1 MKALDAVRRHP
12 WLTFVALWIISA
24 LVVVAFVPSRLKGTR
39 DGRNA
44 FIPLRAATPDELADL
59 LDDARAGTWPHTGV
73 VAIDGNTLTVHT
85 RVYLLDEPEVAS
97 SECSWRK
104 QEREAVGKRPLCSA
118 SWEGYVIK
126 HRVARDALEESLG
139 YEILV
144 ENLDV
149 ALAGEPVSHDPRL
162 LPLYVLLESLVL
174 ALLCANPL
182 LAAARFG
189 FSMVLA
195 SLFFGCLVLFPGIL
209 VYSPAWMDADFFHQ
223 RIVLEHLLTPASML
237 LVPLG
242 GAILISQAVT
252 VTLALWR
259 KRRRPQAEVDAA

>member
-12 WLTFVALWIISA
+12 WRTFVALWIISA
-24 LVVVAFVPSRLKGTR
+24 LVVIAFVPSRMKGTR

-85 RVYLLDEPEVAS
+85 RVYLLDEPEDDS

-118 SWEGYVIK
+118 SWEGYVIR

-139 YEILV
+139 YETRV

-149 ALAGEPVSHDPRL
+149 ALAGEPVSHDPRW

-174 ALLCANPL
+174 ALLCAIPL

-189 FSMVLA
+189 FGTLLTA
-195 SLFFGCLVLFPGIL
+195 LFFGCLVLLPAIF
-209 VYSPAWMDADFFHQ
+209 VYSPAWMDADYFHQ

-242 GAILISQAVT
+242 GAVLISLAA
-252 VTLALWR
+252 TLALWR
-259 KRRRPQAEVDAA
+259 HRRRHRAEVDAA